1 MFAASPERHT
11 RTPSPDQVI
20 SLPATPGQVT
30 VTPPPTS
37 PGEVTLTPPPATPP
51 HERFDFLFFKI

>member
-20 SLPATPGQVT
+20 SPPATPGQVT
-30 VTPPPTS
+30 